1 MGGAE
6 REAREV
12 PGTSLNAAATDAG
25 GKLQHRVIVRG
36 SRKHINKI
44 NLFSLFI
51 FGALPFHL
59 FML

>member
-1 MGGAE
+1 MQ
-6 REAREV
+6 
-12 PGTSLNAAATDAG
+12 GTSLNTAATNAG
-25 GKLQHRVIVRG
+25 GNLQRGVIVRG